1 MRYNS
6 PFVHSQSHKGNPYD
20 NAMMASFYK
29 TLKREVFPSKT
40 YLTKA
45 QARLELTD
53 YLETYYNYKRIHS
66 SLNFQ
71 TPIEFE
77 HFHEFA

>member
-1 MRYNS
+1 MIE
-6 PFVHSQSHKGNPYD
+6 
-20 NAMMASFYK
+20 SFYK
-29 TLKREVFPSKT
+29 TLKREVLPRVP

-45 QARLELTD
+45 QARLEPTD

-71 TPIEFE
+71 TPIDFE
-77 HFHEFA
+77 HIHEFS